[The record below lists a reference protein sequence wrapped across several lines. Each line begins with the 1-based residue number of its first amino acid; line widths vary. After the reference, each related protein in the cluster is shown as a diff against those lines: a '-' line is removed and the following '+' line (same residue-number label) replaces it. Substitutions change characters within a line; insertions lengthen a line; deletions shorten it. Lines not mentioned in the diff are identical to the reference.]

1 MIKTKGILHVTIPV
15 SDLARSRAFY
25 TDILGLEF
33 VAQVP
38 KENPHFV
45 FLKSGADYVLLGRD
59 TSRGRFS
66 DTIHHAFMVD
76 GDAYDATVAELKP
89 RAWTCSGRINATKA
103 SLPAAAPISTTPTIT
118 RSKSFISLTGRKAE
132 MTRRLELTFACGDYE
147 IMRALKEGIVRPE
160 GIELTVLTDMAPS
173 PRHWR
178 FLRGREFDLA
188 EVSGSGYVAAR
199 DQDLPFRAI
208 PVFPHRR
215 FRHGFIFINTSKG
228 ISKPTD
234 LIGRKVGTK
243 GYLFTAGL
251 WMRGILEHDYGV
263 PHKSI
268 EWLSELDEDVD
279 FTPPPGLKITQV
291 PQEKSLE
298 EMLVAG
304 EIDALLSPDLIRP
317 LTSGDKRVGRL
328 FPNYKEEE
336 IAFYGRTGIFPI
348 MHVVGIKQEI
358 VERYPWVA
366 INLYKAFEEAKAL
379 AMKRME
385 NPRIVPLAWYREGW
399 EEQECILRRGP
410 WEYGLTERNAKNF
423 ERLVTYS
430 HEQGLIKRRP
440 PLDELFLNVSEGRKR
455 DEFRI

>member
-1 MIKTKGILHVTIPV
+1 
-15 SDLARSRAFY
+15 
-25 TDILGLEF
+25 
-33 VAQVP
+33 
-38 KENPHFV
+38 
-45 FLKSGADYVLLGRD
+45 
-59 TSRGRFS
+59 
-66 DTIHHAFMVD
+66 MV
-76 GDAYDATVAELKP
+76 
-89 RAWTCSGRINATKA
+89 
-103 SLPAAAPISTTPTIT
+103 
-118 RSKSFISLTGRKAE
+118 
-132 MTRRLELTFACGDYE
+132 RRLELTLACGDYE
-147 IMRALKEGIVRPE
+147 IVRALKEGIVRPE

-251 WMRGILEHDYGV
+251 WIRGILEHDYGV

-298 EMLVAG
+298 EMLVEG

-317 LTSGDKRVGRL
+317 LTCGDKRVGRL
-328 FPNYKEEE
+328 FANYKEEE

-348 MHVVGIKQEI
+348 MHVVAIKQEI
-358 VERYPWVA
+358 VERHPWVA
-366 INLYKAFEEAKAL
+366 INLYKAFDEAKSL

-385 NPRIVPLAWYREGW
+385 NPRIVPLAWYREAW
-399 EEQECILRRGP
+399 EEQERILGKDP
-410 WEYGLTERNAKNF
+410 WEYGLTERNVKNF

>member
-1 MIKTKGILHVTIPV
+1 M
-15 SDLARSRAFY
+15 SR
-25 TDILGLEF
+25 
-33 VAQVP
+33 
-38 KENPHFV
+38 K
-45 FLKSGADYVLLGRD
+45 
-59 TSRGRFS
+59 
-66 DTIHHAFMVD
+66 
-76 GDAYDATVAELKP
+76 
-89 RAWTCSGRINATKA
+89 
-103 SLPAAAPISTTPTIT
+103 
-118 RSKSFISLTGRKAE
+118 
-132 MTRRLELTFACGDYE
+132 LELTFACGDYE

-160 GIELTVLTDMAPS
+160 GIELTVLTDMGPS

-178 FLRGREFDLA
+178 FLRGREFDVA

-215 FRHGFIFINTSKG
+215 FRHGFIFVNTSKG

-279 FTPPPGLKITQV
+279 FSPPPGLNITQV
-291 PQEKSLE
+291 SEDKSLE
-298 EMLVAG
+298 DMLVEG

-317 LTSGDKRVGRL
+317 LTAGDKRVGRL

-336 IAFYGRTGIFPI
+336 IAFYRKTGIFPI

-358 VERYPWVA
+358 VERHPWVA
-366 INLYKAFEEAKAL
+366 TNLFKAFEQSKAL
-379 AMKRME
+379 AMERME

-399 EEQECILRRGP
+399 EEQERILGKDP
-410 WEYGLTERNAKNF
+410 WEYGLEERNARNF

-430 HEQGLIKRRP
+430 HEQGLSRRRL